1 MYGMRFFRFIKYVG
15 CTIAAL
21 WALFQAKTA
30 MALQVDKPSLMEGG
44 GDTSQLDGSVTQIVE
59 FILYFVYACGVVTLV
74 IGLLL
79 CLPVV
84 GKTQQGLA
92 TIKGSVIVLLVS
104 GIVHIIFGFIGGLF

>member
-1 MYGMRFFRFIKYVG
+1 MYGKQFMKFVRFVG
-15 CTIAAL
+15 AMVGSL

-30 MALQVDKPSLMEGG
+30 MALNVKKPSLMQGG
-44 GDTSQLDGSVTQIVE
+44 GDTSQLDSSVTQIVE
-59 FILYFVYACGVVTLV
+59 FILYFVYAGGIITLV

-84 GKTQQGLA
+84 GKSDKGMA
-92 TIKGSVIVLLVS
+92 AIKASVIVLLVS